1 MVPKHISLIV
11 ALSLTTCV
19 FAAESTVEFRANVA
33 DADTG
38 KALACRVYLRSAGGE
53 WHFVKSADPQGSAVQ
68 YKKQNWNNKESVEMH
83 TTVSA
88 HPFIADL
95 AAGDYTIT
103 VERGKEYFTA
113 TREFHVDNKPVK
125 LTIPL
130 KRWIDMARL
139 GWYSGDTHV
148 HRTLAEL
155 PNVQTAEDLNVSFPL
170 LYWVTKAFAPPA
182 AGDKSTKQTIK
193 PELIAIDDTHVIY
206 PVNTEYEIF
215 SVGGKRH
222 TLGAVFIL
230 NHKSPFQIGAPPV
243 GPIAKL
249 AKQQGG
255 LLELDKHNWPWSMM
269 LVPVMNVD
277 LFELTNNHIWRT
289 QFAFTNFGEK
299 PAAYMKIETTDKG
312 FDERGW
318 IDYGFEN
325 YYALLNCGFRMRPTA
340 GTASGVHPVPLGFGR
355 VYVKVDG
362 GFDYDKWIK
371 GLDEGRSFVTTGP
384 MLLVTV
390 NDHQP
395 GHTFAQSAGAP
406 LTCTIKGHVNSARPL
421 AQIEVIV
428 NGRIARTVKPENTK
442 TKSGACIS
450 RIDEKLS
457 IDSSSWIAVRC
468 FETDKGRVRFAHTGP
483 FHVDVESKP
492 LRPAKEQINF
502 LIERMEAQIKHNEN
516 TLPKPAMDEYREALN
531 IYREI
536 AKTAK

>member
-1 MVPKHISLIV
+1 MIPRHVSLIV
-11 ALSLTTCV
+11 VLSLATCV
-19 FAAESTVEFRANVA
+19 FAAENTVELRANVT
-33 DADTG
+33 DGDTG
-38 KALACRVYLRSAGGE
+38 RVLPCRVYLRSAGGE

-68 YKKQNWNNKESVEMH
+68 YKKQNWKNKESVEMH

-113 TREFHVDNKPVK
+113 TRQFHVDNKPVK
-125 LTIPL
+125 LAIPL

-170 LYWVTKAFAPPA
+170 LYWVTEAFAPPA
-182 AGDKSTKQTIK
+182 TGDKSTKQTIK
-193 PELIAIDDTHVIY
+193 PELITIDGTHVIY

-215 SVGGKRH
+215 SVGGKSH

-243 GPIAKL
+243 APIAKL
-249 AKQQGG
+249 ARQQGA

-289 QFAFTNFGEK
+289 RFAFTDFGEK
-299 PAAYMKIETTDKG
+299 PPAYMKIETADKG
-312 FDERGW
+312 FTESGW
-318 IDYGFEN
+318 INYGFEN

-355 VYVKVDG
+355 VYVKLDG
-362 GFDYDKWIK
+362 GFDYDKWVK
-371 GLDEGRSFVTTGP
+371 GLDAGRSFVTTGP
-384 MLLVTV
+384 MLLVTT
-390 NDHQP
+390 NNRQP
-395 GHTFAQSAGAP
+395 GHTFAQSAGDP
-406 LTCTIKGHVNSARPL
+406 QTYTVKGHVNSAGPP
-421 AQIEVIV
+421 AKIEIIV
-428 NGRIARTVKPENTK
+428 NGRIAKTIKPENTK
-442 TKSGACIS
+442 TKPGARIS
-450 RIDEKLS
+450 RIDEKLN
-457 IDSSSWIAVRC
+457 IDSTSWIAVRC
-468 FETDKGRVRFAHTGP
+468 FETHNNRIRFAHTAP
-483 FHVDVESKP
+483 FHIDVASKP
-492 LRPAKEQINF
+492 LGPTKDQIDF
-502 LIERMEAQIKHNEN
+502 LIERMQAQIKHNEN
-516 TLPKPAMDEYREALN
+516 TLPKPAIAEYKKALE
-531 IYREI
+531 IYKKI
-536 AKTAK
+536 AKTP